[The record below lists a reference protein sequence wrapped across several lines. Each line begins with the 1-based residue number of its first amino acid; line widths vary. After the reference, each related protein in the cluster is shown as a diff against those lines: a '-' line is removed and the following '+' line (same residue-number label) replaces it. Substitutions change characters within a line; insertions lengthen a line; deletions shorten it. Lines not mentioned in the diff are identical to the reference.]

1 MLTTQHVKKKI
12 ILIAALIFGFTI
24 NIFPEIKLLSVK
36 GDVKVRRGVN
46 EQWQQIKTGDIL
58 NYDDAI
64 FIGNKSAGT
73 VSINGQKKIALP
85 EKTIV
90 EISDLRFLSKEE
102 LLLKLAM
109 DRIIAVPQQDR
120 RNELMPAQ
128 TTIIHGEKKSEK
140 SAAVPNAFGTVEN
153 ALKMLNGAKLLFD
166 NKFYGTCALRVREV
180 LRIHP
185 TIDTGAEYKLL
196 TANSLEKAEL
206 YDEALNE
213 YVSIPLENISAK
225 QKQTLQQNIE
235 RLKKKSGD

>member
-1 MLTTQHVKKKI
+1 MKKI
-12 ILIAALIFGFTI
+12 ILVVALILGFAI
-24 NIFPEIKLLSVK
+24 NIFADIKLLSTK
-36 GDVKVRRGVN
+36 GDVKIRRGVS
-46 EQWQQIKTGDIL
+46 EQWQQIKAGEIL

-64 FIGNKSAGT
+64 FIGTKSTAT

-90 EISDLRFLSKEE
+90 EISDLRFLTKEE

-120 RNELMPAQ
+120 RDELMPAQ
-128 TTIIHGEKKSEK
+128 TTVIHGEKKSETL
-140 SAAVPNAFGTVEN
+140 AAVKPTVEN

-185 TIDTGAEYKLL
+185 TIETGIEYKLL

-206 YDEALNE
+206 YDEALSE
-213 YVSIPLENISAK
+213 YTAILNDAKIDSLRDRRSDRNI
-225 QKQTLQQNIE
+225 IE
-235 RLKKKSGD
+235 KKIEVLKKKNQQ

>member
-1 MLTTQHVKKKI
+1 MKNL
-12 ILIAALIFGFTI
+12 ILVVALILGLTI
-24 NIFPEIKLLSVK
+24 NIFADIKLLSTK
-36 GDVKVRRGVN
+36 GDVKIRRGVS
-46 EQWQQIKTGDIL
+46 EQWQQIKAGEIL

-64 FIGNKSAGT
+64 FIGIKSTAT

-90 EISDLRFLSKEE
+90 EISDLRFLTKEE
-102 LLLKLAM
+102 LLLKLAL

-120 RNELMPAQ
+120 RDELMPAQ
-128 TTIIHGEKKSEK
+128 TTVIHGEKKSET

-185 TIDTGAEYKLL
+185 TIETGIEYKLL

-206 YDEALNE
+206 YDEALSE

-235 RLKKKSGD
+235 RLKKKLGD